1 MAADTSG
8 PQGPHPSGSG
18 PYRSGP
24 SGVVTLLT
32 DFGLEEA
39 YVGTMKGVLW
49 ARSRDLRAVVDLTHA
64 VPPQDVSA
72 ATFHLR
78 HAWSWFPRG
87 TVHVA
92 VVDPGVGT
100 ERAILVARHE
110 GHLFIAPD
118 NGLLGPI
125 LRDHDSVHR
134 LDGAAFERAS
144 ATFHG
149 RDVFAPAAARLV
161 DGASPSDLGE
171 ALEAGAW
178 VPGDGVRARV
188 TEDGV
193 VHARVVHVDHFGN
206 LVLDVPG
213 EALGADPSLWS
224 VEIAGV
230 RVPFAKTYGSVA
242 QGSLL
247 ALVDSYGSVEIAE
260 SGGSAAGRLAVG
272 RGAPATIR
280 RNA

>member
-1 MAADTSG
+1 MSARTT
-8 PQGPHPSGSG
+8 
-18 PYRSGP
+18 

-32 DFGLEEA
+32 DFGLREA

-49 ARSRDLRAVVDLTHA
+49 SRSTALRGVVDLTHD

-78 HAWSWFPRG
+78 HAWSWFPPG

-100 ERAILVARHE
+100 GRAILVARHAE
-110 GHLFIAPD
+110 HLFVAPD
-118 NGLLGPI
+118 NGLLAPV
-125 LRDHDSVHR
+125 LRDSDAVHA
-134 LDGAAFERAS
+134 LDTSLFPRPS

-149 RDVFAPAAARLV
+149 RDLFAPAAARLV
-161 DGASPSDLGE
+161 DGAALADLGP
-171 ALEAGAW
+171 ALEPGSWAAGT
-178 VPGDGVRARV
+178 VPRARV
-188 TEDGV
+188 EGDV
-193 VHARVVHVDHFGN
+193 IHARVVHEDHFGN

-213 EALGADPSLWS
+213 EALGTDPSRWS
-224 VEIAGV
+224 VEIAGI
-230 RVPFAKTYGSVA
+230 RVAFAPTYGSVA
-242 QGSLL
+242 RGTLL

-260 SGGSAAGRLAVG
+260 SEGSAAGRLAAG
-272 RGAPATIR
+272 RGAPATLR

>member
-1 MAADTSG
+1 MSTTAK
-8 PQGPHPSGSG
+8 
-18 PYRSGP
+18 P

-32 DFGLEEA
+32 DFGLREA

-49 ARSRDLRAVVDLTHA
+49 SRARALRAVVDLTHD

-78 HAWSWFPRG
+78 HAWSWFPAG

-100 ERAILVARHE
+100 DRAILVARHE
-110 GHLFIAPD
+110 GHLFVAPD

-125 LRDHDSVHR
+125 LRDGDAVHR
-134 LDGAAFERAS
+134 LDAAASVRAS

-161 DGASPSDLGE
+161 DGASLDDLGD
-171 ALEAGAW
+171 ALE
-178 VPGDGVRARV
+178 PGGWEQGSASRARV
-188 TEDGV
+188 EAGV
-193 VHARVVHVDHFGN
+193 IHARVVHVDHFGN

-213 EALGADPSLWS
+213 EALGADPSAWS
-224 VEIAGV
+224 AEIAGV

-242 QGSLL
+242 GGTLL

-272 RGAPATIR
+272 RGAQATIR